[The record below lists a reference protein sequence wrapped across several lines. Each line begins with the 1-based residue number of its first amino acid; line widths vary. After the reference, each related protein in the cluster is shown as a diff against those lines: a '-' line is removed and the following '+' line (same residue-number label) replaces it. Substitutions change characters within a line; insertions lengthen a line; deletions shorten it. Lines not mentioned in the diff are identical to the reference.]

1 MAKRPQGTQITFYR
15 DARQRLRGY
24 RAEQHTGYAPAG
36 EDIVCAA
43 VSALTQTV
51 LNGLI
56 SVQQLPVDSNIDEE
70 KALLEAVL
78 AKAAGDEEI
87 ERAQVLF
94 RTLLEGLQAIER
106 QYPKYVQVLFREWR

>member
-1 MAKRPQGTQITFYR
+1 MTRVTFYQNR
-15 DARQRLRGY
+15 NGHLTGF
-24 RAEQHTGYAPAG
+24 RAADHAGYAETG